1 MRFCAGFLFFT
12 IAGWTAPPNTLGW
25 YFQPPTL
32 PQHPPSVMLNPGRV
46 LAKAITILAP
56 PALPPAE
63 AIPESRSLSRTL
75 GLSVR
80 RIVLDAGH
88 GGHDEGA
95 VGPSGLR
102 EKEVVLDV
110 ALRLSRLARTRTA
123 VDVLLTRSDDT
134 FIDLRRRTAIANDGE
149 ADIFLSIHANS
160 SPTPGPRGVETYY
173 LNFSG
178 SNMATDLAARENA
191 GNGMSIGQLRGLLQA
206 IAANEKRT
214 ESKLL
219 AGTIQ
224 STVTGKRWTDRGV
237 KHAPFLVLTGA
248 AMPSVLVEIGFLSN
262 PLDEARLA
270 TPAGRQQIAES
281 ICAGVETYLSSLR

>member
-1 MRFCAGFLFFT
+1 
-12 IAGWTAPPNTLGW
+12 
-25 YFQPPTL
+25 
-32 PQHPPSVMLNPGRV
+32 MLNPGRV

-63 AIPESRSLSRTL
+63 AIPESRSLSRIL